1 MSRYLEIAV
10 AMAPIV
16 GTDTVGRDLSGGD
29 LVGTDLVGTAVA
41 APRHEALSLAADR
54 MIGEAEM
61 HRLSRRLWSLEIHRR
76 LELQTRRALAS

>member
-10 AMAPIV
+10 AMAPVV
-16 GTDTVGRDLSGGD
+16 GTDT
-29 LVGTDLVGTAVA
+29 VGTAVA

-54 MIGEAEM
+54 VIGEADM